1 MIVAI
6 VSWATYV
13 VIAKLAFDR
22 LVSRGQRGAGV
33 AVIVV
38 YCLLLFAT
46 TVAYM
51 RILMTIKVDPGTVP
65 LGRASADAARRRRK
79 SDAAA
84 RREKGRHHHRHGE
97 RKKSGGQH
105 QLGHAG
111 VFEDEEGRTWAER
124 QHDEKM
130 KRLEKF
136 VPREVFVCDHDG
148 LPLWVGG
155 IVSETTMKF
164 FIQFTFFG
172 SFLALFILIT
182 DAILLARDR
191 QQGHH
196 INSHMAV
203 LLGFGA
209 LFTLFAVGIFGNT
222 FFLTMR
228 NLTTV
233 EALNRGN
240 AVYNISILITPAW
253 CLRNN
258 DEQYPFRTTTYPG
271 APGALYAILMT
282 KPGDNP
288 WDLGGFKNLKS
299 VMGESIIDWFLPF
312 KFSPCTN
319 HDRQDAEFEMG
330 PVVEWVKKDATG
342 Y

>member
-148 LPLWVGG
+148 LPLWCDKC
-155 IVSETTMKF
+155 SNWKP
-164 FIQFTFFG
+164 
-172 SFLALFILIT
+172 
-182 DAILLARDR
+182 DR
-191 QQGHH
+191 THH
-196 INSHMAV
+196 CS
-203 LLGFGA
+203 
-209 LFTLFAVGIFGNT
+209 
-222 FFLTMR
+222 
-228 NLTTV
+228 
-233 EALNRGN
+233 
-240 AVYNISILITPAW
+240 
-253 CLRNN
+253 
-258 DEQYPFRTTTYPG
+258 
-271 APGALYAILMT
+271 
-282 KPGDNP
+282 
-288 WDLGGFKNLKS
+288 DLGRCVRRMDHFCP
-299 VMGESIIDWFLPF
+299 W
-312 KFSPCTN
+312 
-319 HDRQDAEFEMG
+319 
-330 PVVEWVKKDATG
+330 
-342 Y
+342 